1 MHICQIVN
9 KLKSAESCGL
19 THRAMNICNKFDEG
33 IKNCAFMIGLH
44 IGNFFSCSYNFQASK
59 FISYFVSI
67 TNFEHQ
73 YHGICHCLNGKTA
86 SVSCLWHR
94 ASIDVFSENRLY
106 VLCVFVMCSASVSV
120 YIMWVKKEG
129 SGTDGGTNS
138 PHGSFSDAG
147 SLAA

>member
-1 MHICQIVN
+1 
-9 KLKSAESCGL
+9 
-19 THRAMNICNKFDEG
+19 MNIFNKFDEG
-33 IKNCAFMIGLH
+33 IKNCAFMIGLQ
-44 IGNFFSCSYNFQASK
+44 IGIFVFTVVFFSFVFFSCSYNFHASK

-120 YIMWVKKEG
+120 YIM
-129 SGTDGGTNS
+129 
-138 PHGSFSDAG
+138 
-147 SLAA
+147 